1 MSATSGV
8 ATGEFAQGQP
18 PLNPGRGNG
27 KNKRASLHDGSGRR
41 AAVLI
46 VPTLAL
52 LAIVIVYPIITA
64 VTQSF
69 QSDAGLDPTTGL
81 FVEGGFAG
89 LSNYTHWL
97 LQDCGTGAFSCPE
110 GTLASQFW
118 TSTGVTFFFTVVA
131 VTLET
136 VLGLIF
142 ALVMHRSFK
151 GRAILRASVLVP
163 WAIPTAVTAKLW
175 YFIFAYD
182 GIANRLLG
190 TEILWTGD
198 GWAPKFAIIIADTWK
213 TAPFMAL
220 LILAGLQVI
229 DGSVYEAAKMDGAT
243 AWQRFR
249 FITLPL
255 VRPAL
260 MVAVLFRTLDTLR
273 MYDLPAILTGGAGNT
288 STLSMLVVDQV
299 RVGFNAASAL
309 STITFLI
316 VFGVAFIFIK
326 FLGANVTEQQAPKA
340 KKAG

>member
-1 MSATSGV
+1 MSTTSGV
-8 ATGEFAQGQP
+8 ATGAFARGEP
-18 PLNPGRGNG
+18 PLDPGRRR
-27 KNKRASLHDGSGRR
+27 KSLHDGSGRR
-41 AAVLI
+41 ATLLI
-46 VPTLAL
+46 APTIVL
-52 LAIVIVYPIITA
+52 LAIVILYPVVTA
-64 VTQSF
+64 VSQSF
-69 QSDAGLDPTTGL
+69 TKDAGLDPETGL

-89 LSNYTHWL
+89 LENYRLWL
-97 LQDCGTGAFSCPE
+97 LQDCGGGAFSCPP
-110 GTLASQFW
+110 GTLGSQFW
-118 TSTGVTFFFTVVA
+118 TSTGVTFLFTVVA
-131 VTLET
+131 VSLET
-136 VLGLIF
+136 LLGLVF

-182 GIANRLLG
+182 GIANKLLG

-198 GWAPKFAIIIADTWK
+198 GFAPKAAIIIADTWK

-229 DGSVYEAAKMDGAT
+229 DGSVYEASKMDGAT

-249 FITLPL
+249 YITLPL

-273 MYDLPAILTGGAGNT
+273 MYDLPKILTGGAGDT

-299 RVGFNAASAL
+299 RSGFNAASAL
-309 STITFLI
+309 STLTFLI
-316 VFGVAFIFIK
+316 VFAVAFVFIK
-326 FLGANVTEQQAPKA
+326 FLGANVTEQRAPKT

>member
-1 MSATSGV
+1 MSSTSGV
-8 ATGEFAQGQP
+8 ATGEYAQGEP
-18 PLNPGRGNG
+18 PLDPGRR
-27 KNKRASLHDGSGRR
+27 KSLHDGSGRR
-41 AAVLI
+41 AALLI
-46 VPTLAL
+46 GPTILL
-52 LAIVIVYPIITA
+52 LAIVILYPIVTA
-64 VTQSF
+64 VSQSF
-69 QSDAGLDPTTGL
+69 TQDAGLDPSTGM

-89 LSNYTHWL
+89 IANYRLWL
-97 LQDCGTGAFSCPE
+97 LQDCGGGAFSCPP
-110 GTLASQFW
+110 GTLGSQFW
-118 TSTGVTFFFTVVA
+118 TATGVTFLFTVVA

-142 ALVMHRSFK
+142 ALVMHRKFK

-182 GIANRLLG
+182 GIANRVLG

-198 GWAPKFAIIIADTWK
+198 GWAPKAAIIIADTWK

-229 DGSVYEAAKMDGAT
+229 DEGVYEAAKMDGAG
-243 AWQRFR
+243 AWKRFV

-273 MYDLPAILTGGAGNT
+273 MYDLPKILTGGAGDT

-299 RVGFNAASAL
+299 RSGFHAASAL

-316 VFGVAFIFIK
+316 VFLVAFIFIK
-326 FLGANVTEQQAPKA
+326 FLGANVTEQRAPKA
-340 KKAG
+340 RKAA